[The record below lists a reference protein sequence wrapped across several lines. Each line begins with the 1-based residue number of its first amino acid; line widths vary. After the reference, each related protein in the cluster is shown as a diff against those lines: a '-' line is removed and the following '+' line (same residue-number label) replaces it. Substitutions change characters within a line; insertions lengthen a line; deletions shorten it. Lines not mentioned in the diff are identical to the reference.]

1 MSPGPV
7 FLPLTTSLSPGLVS
21 LNSTHLS
28 LITLPAVLNH
38 HGLFI
43 HLTPATLPVG
53 IVYVCVLS
61 LCFLTLGT
69 HALCAIFCVPVVYLF
84 CFLPCWP
91 FWFIIKKCSCI
102 WTKFFLSA
110 FPHRSMTADR
120 AVFAMW
126 SLKVNCSSKITP
138 RFLTEADGVIVEEP
152 N

>member
-1 MSPGPV
+1 M

-69 HALCAIFCVPVVYLF
+69 HALCAVFCVPVVYLF

-91 FWFIIKKCSCI
+91 FWFIIKKMFLHLDQVLPQCLPAPFHDSRSSSLCNVLFESQLFI
-102 WTKFFLSA
+102 KDYTKISD
-110 FPHRSMTADR
+110 RS
-120 AVFAMW
+120 
-126 SLKVNCSSKITP
+126 
-138 RFLTEADGVIVEEP
+138 
-152 N
+152 